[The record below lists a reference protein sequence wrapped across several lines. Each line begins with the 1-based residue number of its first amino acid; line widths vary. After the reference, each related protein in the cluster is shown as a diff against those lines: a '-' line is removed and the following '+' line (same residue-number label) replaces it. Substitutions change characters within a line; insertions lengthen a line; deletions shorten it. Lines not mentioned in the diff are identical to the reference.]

1 MEAQPFCCYTESN
14 ALRVY
19 NFCHVQILKICM
31 GFITE
36 FTLSKGEGKWK
47 QSPGEKASLWLLSET
62 ETRRKISTCILM
74 CWIKLIMCLY
84 TFWVYLL
91 SSHPPSTLLKHFT
104 SSKPDR
110 YNWENDCP
118 KLMPRPLCSPWI
130 HLATACGSSADG
142 WCWFIGKSAH
152 GISKSRSWSG
162 CPPAQS
168 IGSSLNSRFLPW
180 LCF

>member
-91 SSHPPSTLLKHFT
+91 SSHPPSTLVKHFT

-118 KLMPRPLCSPWI
+118 KLMPRPVNSPGHCLWQQCRWMMLIYREICSWDLKKQI
-130 HLATACGSSADG
+130 LV
-142 WCWFIGKSAH
+142 
-152 GISKSRSWSG
+152 RL
-162 CPPAQS
+162 
-168 IGSSLNSRFLPW
+168 SLSTEHW
-180 LCF
+180 